1 MCGESSSN
9 YFRYI
14 EDRLK
19 LNTLEIGEMEDML
32 MVIEIWK

>member
-14 EDRLK
+14 EGRLK
-19 LNTLEIGEMEDML
+19 LSNLEISEMEDRL
-32 MVIEIWK
+32 MIIEIWK